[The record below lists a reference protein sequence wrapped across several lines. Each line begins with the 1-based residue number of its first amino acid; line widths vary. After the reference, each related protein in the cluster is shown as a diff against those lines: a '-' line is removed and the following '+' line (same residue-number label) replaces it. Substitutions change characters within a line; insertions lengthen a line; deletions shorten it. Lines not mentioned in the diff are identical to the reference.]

1 MLNKINKEIDDFT
14 NTIKEVKG
22 CNEMIVYLNSSYIS
36 CVKLL
41 IFASKTFSLY
51 SRIILFFIIASGG
64 LLLFSLIGAIHGSI
78 TLFLAISL
86 FLFFIILLFVV
97 NSKKSLILS
106 INNKKKLM
114 QEKV

>member
-22 CNEMIVYLNSSYIS
+22 CNEMIAYLNSSYVS

-51 SRIILFFIIASGG
+51 SRIILFFTIASGG
-64 LLLFSLIGAIHGSI
+64 LLLSSIIGAIHGSI
-78 TLFLAISL
+78 TFFLAISL
-86 FLFFIILLFVV
+86 FLFFSILWFVI
-97 NSKKSLILS
+97 NSKKILILS
-106 INNKKKLM
+106 IENKKKLM
-114 QEKV
+114 QEKA